1 MRISD
6 WSSDVCSSDLGF
18 SAATNGGQALTAT
31 GVGAGTDVFVRNL
44 IGDLVLNAGAT
55 AGNDIDLVAAGLLQ
69 NTAGATLSAGNAWRV
84 WASTWIG
91 ETRGG
96 LAGSGTLP
104 NLYNCTFA
112 GACGVVVPAAGN
124 HFIYAAQPTATI
136 TIGDAL
142 REYGLDNP
150 AFPFIVGGMILGD
163 IAGNAITGEPGT
175 VATSSEER
183 RVGKECVSQCKSR
196 WAPCPSKK
204 KKQNK

>member
-1 MRISD
+1 MTHSFPTRR
-6 WSSDVCSSDLGF
+6 SSDL
-18 SAATNGGQALTAT
+18 
-31 GVGAGTDVFVRNL
+31 L
-44 IGDLVLNAGAT
+44 IGELVLNAGAT
-55 AGNDIDLVAAGLLQ
+55 AGNDIDLVTAGLLQ

-150 AFPFIVGGMILGD
+150 AFTFILGGILPGD
-163 IAGNAITGEPGT
+163 IAGTALSCEHGTG
-175 VATSSEER
+175 ATILRDIGAS
-183 RVGKECVSQCKSR
+183 
-196 WAPCPSKK
+196 PSTGALP
-204 KKQNK
+204 